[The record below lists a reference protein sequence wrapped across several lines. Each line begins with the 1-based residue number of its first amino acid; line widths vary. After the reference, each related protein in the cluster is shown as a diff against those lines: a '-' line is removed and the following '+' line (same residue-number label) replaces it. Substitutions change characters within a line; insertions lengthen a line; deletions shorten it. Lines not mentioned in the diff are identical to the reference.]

1 MAGEAPAVTRETHE
15 ALARAAN
22 GEVWDLL
29 EKAGR
34 SAEESERMVHAAHA
48 CSYHWLHAGTAVHQ
62 QRGEWLLS
70 RVYTVLG
77 REQAALHHA
86 RRCLE
91 LTERHLGE
99 MKDFDLAYAQEAM
112 ARVGAL
118 VGDREETA
126 RRRAA
131 AEALGSR
138 IADPEDR
145 QIFLGDL
152 AAGPW

>member
-1 MAGEAPAVTRETHE
+1 MAGETDAVTRETHE
-15 ALARAAN
+15 ALARAIGA
-22 GEVWDLL
+22 EVWALL

-48 CSYHWLHAGTAVHQ
+48 CSYHWLHAGTVVLQ

-86 RRCLE
+86 RRCLD
-91 LTERHLGE
+91 LTERHPGE

-112 ARVGAL
+112 ARVSAL
-118 VGDREETA
+118 LGDR
-126 RRRAA
+126 
-131 AEALGSR
+131 
-138 IADPEDR
+138 
-145 QIFLGDL
+145 
-152 AAGPW
+152 